1 MTGLIHV
8 YTGNGKG
15 KTTSALGL
23 CFRALGRGFEVYF
36 IQFMKGD
43 AEYGEL
49 RSARVHPGM
58 HVKQFGTKEFIQK
71 GNPSEE
77 DIRLAHQGM
86 EYAEEIM
93 EGVVE
98 KVRGGKTVNEKLTLM
113 VLDELNVA
121 VDFGLVTV
129 KEVMQLLRRKPSEME
144 LVITGRGAP
153 EEIVDQA
160 DYVTEMKEIKHPYQ
174 QGVVAR
180 KGIEY

>member
-43 AEYGEL
+43 AEYGEV
-49 RSARVHPGM
+49 RSAQEHPRM
-58 HVKQFGTKEFIQK
+58 HVKQFGTKEFIRK

-77 DIRLAHQGM
+77 DIRLAHQGI
-86 EYAEEIM
+86 EYAGEVM
-93 EGVVE
+93 
-98 KVRGGKTVNEKLTLM
+98 EKLIKNGEGGNGENTLM

-121 VDFGLVTV
+121 LDFGLVTIN
-129 KEVMQLLRRKPSEME
+129 EVLKLIREKPSEME

-153 EEIVDQA
+153 GEIVDQA
-160 DYVTEMKEIKHPYQ
+160 DYLTEMKEIKHPYQ
-174 QGVVAR
+174 KGVMAR